1 MTRAEE
7 LAKKQERNRREYEAR
22 LDAKIIK
29 SKEWYDKNHEYAL
42 MKAAEYRQRRRREA
56 KVTKTPPPS
65 TDALEAQLPP
75 ALRSNIRRLREEFL
89 KIPILQRPPY
99 DKFLRDKTIEHLKNK
114 IE

>member
-22 LDAKIIK
+22 RDAKIIK
-29 SKEWYDKNHEYAL
+29 SKEWYGKNHEYAL

>member
-7 LAKKQERNRREYEAR
+7 LAKKQERNRQEYEAR
-22 LDAKIIK
+22 RDAKIIK
-29 SKEWYDKNHEYAL
+29 SKEWYEKNHEYAL

-75 ALRSNIRRLREEFL
+75 ALRANIRQLRKEFL
-89 KIPILQRPPY
+89 SIHISKRPPY
-99 DKFLRDKTIEHLKNK
+99 DKFLRDETIEHLKK
-114 IE
+114 KQQ

>member
-22 LDAKIIK
+22 RDAKIIK
-29 SKEWYDKNHEYAL
+29 SKEWYEKNNEYAL

-75 ALRSNIRRLREEFL
+75 TLRANIRQLRKEFL
-89 KIPILQRPPY
+89 SIHISRRPPY

-114 IE
+114 IK

>member
-22 LDAKIIK
+22 RDAKIIK

-56 KVTKTPPPS
+56 KFTKTPPPS
-65 TDALEAQLPP
+65 TDTLEAQLPP
-75 ALRSNIRRLREEFL
+75 ALRANIRQLRKEFL
-89 KIPILQRPPY
+89 SIHISKRPPY
-99 DKFLRDKTIEHLKNK
+99 DVYLKLKTIEYYKQH
-114 IE
+114 E